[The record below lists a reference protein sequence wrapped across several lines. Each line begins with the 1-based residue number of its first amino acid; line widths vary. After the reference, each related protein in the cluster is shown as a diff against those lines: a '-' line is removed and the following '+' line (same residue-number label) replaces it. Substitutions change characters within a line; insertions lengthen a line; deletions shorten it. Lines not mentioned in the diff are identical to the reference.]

1 VRNRP
6 LRVVALALAL
16 AAGSDAAADQGP
28 RPAGEG
34 VGIERVVMVSA
45 PAGLE
50 DALETALAGW
60 PIQVTSASGDPGAT
74 MPAAGEKAKAIG
86 HAEAAGA
93 VIWTASDGS
102 GQAVWVLDVES
113 GRVTS
118 RALAR
123 PPPWDEP
130 TAAAVALTIKTL
142 LRHSRVVPVL
152 ERYGVEEARAALR
165 AEAPPTARPA
175 PRRERAF
182 SVRLA
187 TLAGARVRP
196 SEAGDVEL
204 RLGAGV
210 ELAPALLGGRAA
222 AALRIRSGTGVGLNE
237 PDFVGRYTDLTTSLG
252 AAARILAWRRL
263 ALVPSAGASLHFT
276 SIDGSIRS
284 QGARG
289 SAARINPSVDGSLAI
304 ELQVGEL
311 LRVSVTGELSYA
323 LRRQVYLVGGD
334 PVLTLP
340 RLESEIGAALSVP
353 VY

>member
-1 VRNRP
+1 MRNRP

-16 AAGSDAAADQGP
+16 AAGNDAGA
-28 RPAGEG
+28 
-34 VGIERVVMVSA
+34 ERVVIVSA

-50 DALETALAGW
+50 EALETALAGW

-102 GQAVWVLDVES
+102 GHAVWVLDVES
-113 GRVTS
+113 GRVTT

-165 AEAPPTARPA
+165 AEAPPTAPPA
-175 PRRERAF
+175 PRERAF

-187 TLAGARVRP
+187 TLAGARIRP
-196 SEAGDVEL
+196 TEAGDVEL

-222 AALRIRSGTGVGLNE
+222 AVLRIRSGTGVGLDE
-237 PDFVGRYTDLTTSLG
+237 PDYAGRYLDLTTSLG

-276 SIDGSIRS
+276 SIDGSIPS

-304 ELQVGEL
+304 ELEVGEL
-311 LRVSVTGELSYA
+311 LRVSVTGEVSYA